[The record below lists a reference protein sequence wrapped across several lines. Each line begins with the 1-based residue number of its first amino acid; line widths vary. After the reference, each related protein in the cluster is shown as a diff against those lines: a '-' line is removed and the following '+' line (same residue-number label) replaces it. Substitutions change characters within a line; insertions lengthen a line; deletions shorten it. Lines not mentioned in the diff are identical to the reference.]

1 MPLEVIPIHIHIG
14 EVRTL
19 SIENWQIVPDDRQQL
34 LEIVGGAVVQDFGHI
49 TEGDR
54 ISCTVVVTAA
64 DWEKIKAYW
73 DSRTMVSV
81 TDEGGNVLPSMRVV
95 VKSYEYVAHFPKVY
109 KLSLEFWRV

>member
-19 SIENWQIVPDDRQQL
+19 SVENWQIVPDDRQQL

-49 TEGDR
+49 PEGDR
-54 ISCTVVVTAA
+54 ISCSVTVADT
-64 DWEKIKAYW
+64 DWEKIKGYW
-73 DSRTMVSV
+73 DSRAMVSV
-81 TDEGGNVLPSMRVV
+81 TDEGGNILPSMRVV
-95 VKSYEYVAHFPKVY
+95 VKSYEYMAHFPKVY

>member
-1 MPLEVIPIHIHIG
+1 MLLGVIPIHIHIG

-19 SIENWQIVPDDRQQL
+19 SVENWQSVPDDRQQL

-54 ISCTVVVTAA
+54 ISCVVIVTAA

-81 TDEGGNVLPSMRVV
+81 TDEGGNILPSMRVV
-95 VKSYEYVAHFPKVY
+95 VKSYEYMAHFSKVY
-109 KLSLEFWRV
+109 KLSLELWRV

>member
-1 MPLEVIPIHIHIG
+1 MIPIHIHIG

-19 SIENWQIVPDDRQQL
+19 SVENWQIVPDDRQQL

-54 ISCTVVVTAA
+54 ISCTVTVTDT
-64 DWEKIKAYW
+64 DWEKIKGYW
-73 DSRTMVSV
+73 DSRAMVSV
-81 TDEGGNVLPSMRVV
+81 TDEGGNILPSMRVV
-95 VKSYEYVAHFPKVY
+95 VKSYEYVVHFPKVY

>member
-1 MPLEVIPIHIHIG
+1 MPLEVIPIHIQIG

-19 SIENWQIVPDDRQQL
+19 SVENWQTIPDDRQQII
-34 LEIVGGAVVQDFGHI
+34 EIVGGVVVQDFGHI
-49 TEGDR
+49 SEGDR

-64 DWEKIKAYW
+64 DWEKIKGYW
-73 DSRTMVSV
+73 DSRARVSM
-81 TDEGGNVLPSMRVV
+81 TDEGGNILPSMRVV